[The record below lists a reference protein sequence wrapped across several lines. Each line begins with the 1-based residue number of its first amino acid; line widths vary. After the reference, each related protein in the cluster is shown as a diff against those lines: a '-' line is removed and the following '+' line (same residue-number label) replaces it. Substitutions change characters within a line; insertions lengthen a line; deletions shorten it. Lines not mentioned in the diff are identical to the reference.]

1 MPEAFSIDMASL
13 ASLEPK
19 SWPSELISQK
29 HLIYSSP
36 AALAFNSP
44 GAEGFGVKRAALTLP
59 GSVMLLFSPGCCG
72 RNTSALGGPESRY
85 GQRTFYLL
93 LDETDI
99 VTGRYQTK
107 IVDACQEIA
116 QSLTPAPQVIVLLS
130 TCVDALL
137 ATDMERLVRLAQK
150 RTQIPCLSATMYALT
165 REGHIPPMVG
175 VRKSLYSLLQKA
187 PKDPSR
193 VNLLGFFT
201 PLADDCEL
209 YSLLGN
215 AGFSHVQELARM
227 ADMAEY
233 QNLARANFNL
243 VLHPESR
250 LAAKFFEERL
260 EIPSIELTQSFELEK
275 IHKQYAILSRLLP
288 TPLDDHQAFEAAL
301 SKRKE
306 QAALLHDLSFAIGE
320 TSNAEPFGL
329 ALALLRMG
337 CRVAEIFAEPAAEK
351 LALIKAIAAISPKTR
366 LASNLSPSML
376 MYQPKPGE
384 VDVAIG
390 SDACYYHPEAAQV
403 PFLDEAK
410 PFGYQGFCA
419 LLNAIDEACHKAQ
432 SKAQNTGVHV
442 CAAC

>member
-1 MPEAFSIDMASL
+1 MPEAFSISMAEL
-13 ASLEPK
+13 AALEPR
-19 SWPSELISQK
+19 SWPDELISQK

-99 VTGRYQTK
+99 VTGRYQSA
-107 IVDACQEIA
+107 IVDACEEIA
-116 QSLTPAPQVIVLLS
+116 KSQSPAPEVIVLLS

-137 ATDMERLVRLAQK
+137 ATDMDRLVRLAQE
-150 RTQIPCLSATMYALT
+150 RTGIACVAATMYALT
-165 REGHIPPMVG
+165 REGHIPPMVA
-175 VRKSLYSLLQKA
+175 VRRTLYSLLRKA
-187 PKDPSR
+187 PKDPRR

-201 PLADDCEL
+201 PLADSCEL
-209 YSLLGN
+209 YALLQQ
-215 AGFSHVQELARM
+215 AGFSQVQELSRM
-227 ADMAEY
+227 QNMTQY
-233 QNLARANFNL
+233 QDLARANFNL

-250 LAAKFFEERL
+250 LAAKFFEEKL
-260 EIPSIELTQSFELEK
+260 AIPSIELSQSFELDK
-275 IHKQYAILSRLLP
+275 IQKQYAILSRLLP
-288 TPLDDHQAFEAAL
+288 VPLNDQKPYAEALAKKEA
-301 SKRKE
+301 SKAMLR
-306 QAALLHDLSFAIGE
+306 DLTFAIGE

-337 CRVAEIFAEPAAEK
+337 AHVAEIFAEPAPEK
-351 LALIKAIAAISPKTR
+351 LALIKAIAAISPRTR

-376 MYQPKPGE
+376 FYEARPGE

-390 SDACYYHPEAAQV
+390 SDACYYHPESAQL
-403 PFLDEAK
+403 PFLDDAK
-410 PFGYQGFCA
+410 PFGYQGFMQ
-419 LLNAIDEACHKAQ
+419 LMTAIETACQGRTQKA
-432 SKAQNTGVHV
+432 KWGDA
-442 CAAC
+442 CAAS